1 MNPRE
6 ASCLAIAE
14 EQYGVLTTTQAREA
28 GLSKGAIRRRILD
41 GSWELVCPKVIR
53 VGGAPDGWRHRVMAA
68 CLAVP
73 HSVVS
78 HRTAAVLHGLE
89 GFRAREVELL
99 TTGRWVPTVP
109 IATVRTTRYLPD
121 EDVAGVDGIP
131 ATVPARTLL
140 DLGSVCNL
148 PVVRRA
154 IQDAI
159 GRRIVTFGQLDD
171 MLTRAG
177 RKGRPGTAAF
187 RTILSSVEV
196 DRPQTESGLEEVC
209 LQIIRGAG
217 FPDPVRQHPIVIDG
231 SRKRLDLSYPKKMIA
246 IEADGFEFHSSLVDF
261 LRDRARQNALVA
273 LGWRVLRF
281 TSADAKRPNRFLA
294 DLAELTS
301 SQDGPFPRSV
311 QL

>member
-6 ASCLAIAE
+6 AACLAIAK
-14 EQYGVLTTTQAREA
+14 EQYGVLTTAQARNA
-28 GLSKGAIRRRILD
+28 GLSKGAIRRRVQD
-41 GSWELVCPKVIR
+41 GTWDLICPKVLHI
-53 VGGAPDGWRHRVMAA
+53 GGAPVGWRHRVMAA
-68 CLAVP
+68 CLSVP
-73 HSVVS
+73 HSVAS
-78 HRTAAVLHGLE
+78 HRTAAVLHGLD

-99 TTGRWVPTVP
+99 TTGRWVPAVS

-159 GRRIVTFGQLDD
+159 GRRIATFGQLDD
-171 MLTRAG
+171 MLSRAG
-177 RKGRPGTAAF
+177 RRGRPGTAAF
-187 RTILSSVEV
+187 RSILESVEV
-196 DRPQTESGLEEVC
+196 DRPAPESGLEDAC
-209 LQIIRGAG
+209 LRIIRSAG
-217 FPDPVRQHPIVIDG
+217 FPDPVLQHPVVIEG
-231 SRKRLDLSYPKKMIA
+231 SRKRLDLAYPKEKIA

-273 LGWRVLRF
+273 LGWRILRF

-294 DLAELTS
+294 DLANLMS
-301 SQDGPFPRSV
+301 S
-311 QL
+311 